1 MIGYLFA
8 QQWRSKNKLVLVLPG
23 VPFSAGGVFCWNLF
37 PAKIIIQFLNTTHME
52 NTNLLKTRCMKTNRK
67 KINHKEPL
75 IYGIFTV
82 PNLAIML
89 PKLLG
94 ILQCVLDGLSIHIS
108 NRFVWMFCQHNA
120 FPRFVAIKITVALD
134 DYDYEGKIS
143 LCFILVKYRFSQVLF
158 AY

>member
-1 MIGYLFA
+1 
-8 QQWRSKNKLVLVLPG
+8 
-23 VPFSAGGVFCWNLF
+23 
-37 PAKIIIQFLNTTHME
+37 ME

-67 KINHKEPL
+67 KLTHKEPL
-75 IYGIFTV
+75 ICGIFTV

-94 ILQCVLDGLSIHIS
+94 ILQWVLDGLSIHIS

-120 FPRFVAIKITVALD
+120 FPRFVAIKITLALD